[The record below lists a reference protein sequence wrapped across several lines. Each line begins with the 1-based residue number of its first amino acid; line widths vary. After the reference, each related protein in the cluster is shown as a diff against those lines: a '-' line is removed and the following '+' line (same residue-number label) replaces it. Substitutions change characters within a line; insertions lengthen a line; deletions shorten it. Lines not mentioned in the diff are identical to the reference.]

1 MNLFRLSALLLAFA
15 VVPCF
20 AKETNSLP
28 SLVTVG
34 TVTYSNITWG
44 TVTPA
49 TVTIIHSTGVAAIP
63 LESLPPKLQ
72 KRFGYDAKKAAEYRF
87 AEQQAEAV
95 HQEALQKQRTEAEA
109 VQLEQAKQALK
120 AKELEAAKAPAPPP
134 VQPDPPA
141 QIQNNQPPPPIRT
154 VIY

>member
-1 MNLFRLSALLLAFA
+1 MNLLRLFAVLLAFA

-20 AKETNSLP
+20 AKDTNSLP

-34 TVTYSNITWG
+34 TVTYSNVTWG

-49 TVTIIHSTGVAAIP
+49 TVTITHSTGVAAIP
-63 LESLPPKLQ
+63 LESLTPKLQ

-87 AEQQAEAV
+87 AQQQAEAV
-95 HQEALQKQRTEAEA
+95 HQQALLKQRTEAEA
-109 VQLEQAKQALK
+109 VQLEKAKQALV
-120 AKELEAAKAPAPPP
+120 EQQLEAAKTPAPPP
-134 VQPDPPA
+134 APV
-141 QIQNNQPPPPIRT
+141 QNNPPQSPIRT